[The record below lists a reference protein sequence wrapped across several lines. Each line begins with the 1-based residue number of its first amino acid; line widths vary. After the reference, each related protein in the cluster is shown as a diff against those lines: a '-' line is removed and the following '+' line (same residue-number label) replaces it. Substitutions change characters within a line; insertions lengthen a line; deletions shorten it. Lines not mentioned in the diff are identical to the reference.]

1 MANRKN
7 VFVCPDID
15 CFVTALQRR
24 QLGHGMDYYK
34 GRSSMSG
41 YGLGSWFAKLF
52 RSAIPL
58 AKKYI
63 APVAAD
69 FASSTLHDW
78 GDGKDFKES
87 VSKNLRSSARSLG
100 ERLKQSGKGFK
111 RRRNIS
117 SLISL
122 YSGQKRKTSSSSS
135 LLSKKSKKKKP
146 RRKIVRSKRDFFS

>member
-1 MANRKN
+1 
-7 VFVCPDID
+7 
-15 CFVTALQRR
+15 
-24 QLGHGMDYYK
+24 MDYYK

-78 GDGKDFKES
+78 GDGTDLKKS
-87 VSKNLRSSARSLG
+87 VSQNLRSSARSLG
-100 ERLKQSGKGFK
+100 EQLKSRQSGKGLK
-111 RRRNIS
+111 RIRKTS

-122 YSGQKRKTSSSSS
+122 NSARK
-135 LLSKKSKKKKP
+135 LKASKKKV
-146 RRKIVRSKRDFFS
+146 KIVRSKRDFFS

>member
-7 VFVCPDID
+7 IFVCPDID
-15 CFVTALQRR
+15 CYVTALQPR

-100 ERLKQSGKGFK
+100 ERLKSRQSGKGFK

-122 YSGQKRKTSSSSS
+122 YSGQKRKTSS